1 MGDLS
6 MAEKKKLRMMRF
18 KGQSGM
24 DSVNNNTMD
33 GLEKLREQKEKM
45 KARAERFGVVTKEIR
60 EEKIKNRQA
69 RFGIETKDSKKEK
82 IEARKARFAAAGGD
96 AKVKIDDPEILKK
109 MQERAERFG

>member
-1 MGDLS
+1 
-6 MAEKKKLRMMRF
+6 MADKKKLRMMRF
-18 KGQSGM
+18 KGQDGL
-24 DSVNNNTMD
+24 DSVNNNTLD
-33 GLEKLREQKEKM
+33 ALEKMREHKEKM
-45 KARAERFGVVTKEIR
+45 KARSERFGVVTKEIR